1 MKVSVLVAV
10 YNAEQ
15 YLDKCLNSLLSQT
28 LGDIEVVCVDDAS
41 TDSSLQILRRYEA
54 GDSRIKVV
62 ALEHNTGLAHA
73 RNVALREAEG
83 EYICM
88 LDADDWYS
96 DDALEKAA
104 TILDNNA
111 DIDCVLFRL
120 CYYCDDKRQDFF
132 AMKEF
137 TTMTGT
143 EAMKHSIEWD
153 GVHGIYMIRAEI
165 HHRFPYDET
174 TRVYSDE
181 NTARLHFAAARNV
194 GLCDGIYYYRQHEK
208 SVTHDVNSSYTD
220 RIMATQSL
228 LTSLI
233 GTGIDKETEQRLYDK
248 LWLTVVD
255 GLYFVYNNRKR
266 LSAND
271 RKECMDKIVKAWQAT
286 DPKKISDTLK
296 SKFGYMPMKQS
307 WMLFLAEERLY
318 FFLKKLKG

>member
-1 MKVSVLVAV
+1 MSWRLR
-10 YNAEQ
+10 
-15 YLDKCLNSLLSQT
+15 
-28 LGDIEVVCVDDAS
+28 
-41 TDSSLQILRRYEA
+41 LRRYEA
-54 GDSRIKVV
+54 GDSRIKVG

-132 AMKEF
+132 AIKEF

-165 HHRFPYDET
+165 HHMFPYDET

-208 SVTHDVNSSYTD
+208 SVTHYVNSSYTD

-228 LTSLI
+228 LISLI
-233 GTGIDKETEQRLYDK
+233 GTGIDKETEQQLYDK

-286 DPKKISDTLK
+286 DPKNTL
-296 SKFGYMPMKQS
+296 
-307 WMLFLAEERLY
+307 WLLL
-318 FFLKKLKG
+318 

>member
-143 EAMKHSIEWD
+143 EAMKHSIE
-153 GVHGIYMIRAEI
+153 
-165 HHRFPYDET
+165 
-174 TRVYSDE
+174 
-181 NTARLHFAAARNV
+181 
-194 GLCDGIYYYRQHEK
+194 
-208 SVTHDVNSSYTD
+208 
-220 RIMATQSL
+220 
-228 LTSLI
+228 
-233 GTGIDKETEQRLYDK
+233 
-248 LWLTVVD
+248 
-255 GLYFVYNNRKR
+255 
-266 LSAND
+266 
-271 RKECMDKIVKAWQAT
+271 
-286 DPKKISDTLK
+286 
-296 SKFGYMPMKQS
+296 
-307 WMLFLAEERLY
+307 
-318 FFLKKLKG
+318 